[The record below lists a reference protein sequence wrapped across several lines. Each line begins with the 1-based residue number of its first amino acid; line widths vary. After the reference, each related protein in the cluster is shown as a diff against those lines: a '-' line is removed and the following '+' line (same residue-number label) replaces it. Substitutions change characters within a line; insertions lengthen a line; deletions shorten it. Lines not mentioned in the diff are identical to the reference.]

1 MKKSIIIKDVKL
13 TSIILAVCFV
23 ICLVLHKTME
33 ADTLIPAIFVLGS
46 FLVSAATDGYI
57 YGIVAALISVV
68 AVNYAFTFPFFK
80 FSFTV
85 SENLLST
92 IIMIAIAVITSAL
105 TTKLKVQETVRA
117 ENEKVKTRSNLL
129 RAISHDLRTP
139 LTTIY
144 GSSSALIENKD
155 NFTEEQKEQILKGI
169 SQDAQWLS
177 RMVENLLSITKL
189 DNGNMKITKIPTAVD
204 ELIDSVLIKFSNRYP
219 DCNVIVEIPDEFTL
233 VPMDPMLIEQVII
246 NILEN
251 AVHHATG
258 MTKLSLKVF
267 VSPKRA
273 VFQIKDNGCGIPDKK
288 LKTLFTGIY
297 AGEDEEADSKRSNAG
312 IGLSVCASIIKAHG
326 GEIEAQ
332 NLRHG
337 GAVFR
342 FSLDMME
349 EAYE

>member
-1 MKKSIIIKDVKL
+1 MKKSTIIKNIKL

-23 ICLVLHKTME
+23 ICLVLHKSMK

-57 YGIVAALISVV
+57 YGTVAALISVV

-155 NFTEEQKEQILKGI
+155 SFTDEQK
-169 SQDAQWLS
+169 D
-177 RMVENLLSITKL
+177 TK
-189 DNGNMKITKIPTAVD
+189 N
-204 ELIDSVLIKFSNRYP
+204 KF
-219 DCNVIVEIPDEFTL
+219 
-233 VPMDPMLIEQVII
+233 
-246 NILEN
+246 
-251 AVHHATG
+251 
-258 MTKLSLKVF
+258 LKV
-267 VSPKRA
+267 
-273 VFQIKDNGCGIPDKK
+273 
-288 LKTLFTGIY
+288 
-297 AGEDEEADSKRSNAG
+297 
-312 IGLSVCASIIKAHG
+312 
-326 GEIEAQ
+326 
-332 NLRHG
+332 
-337 GAVFR
+337 
-342 FSLDMME
+342 
-349 EAYE
+349 